1 MERVTAV
8 LLSVCV
14 IAALL
19 ALVGIGW
26 RARLKRQREFGE
38 LPPVPQVLSPSA
50 LTVDGQYVVTTTEG
64 DWLDRI
70 AVHSLGVKSNAVL
83 SIHAQGVLLRRTG
96 ARDVF
101 VPVSGLTRV
110 RTESGMAGKFV
121 EKDGLVVLSWNLAG
135 HGVDTAFRTRA
146 ATEKK
151 PLVTALTE
159 LLPTEPHDGD
169 IKDRQ

>member
-8 LLSVCV
+8 LLSICV

-19 ALVGIGW
+19 ALVGLGW
-26 RARLKRQREFGE
+26 RSRLKRQQQFGE
-38 LPPVPQVLSPSA
+38 LPPAPAVLSPAS
-50 LTVDGQYVVTTTEG
+50 LLVEGQYVVTTTEG

-70 AVHSLGVKSNAVL
+70 AVHSLGVKSNAAL

-101 VPVSGLTRV
+101 IPIGALTRV

-121 EKDGLVVLSWNLAG
+121 EKEGLVVLSWNLAG
-135 HGVDTAFRTRA
+135 RGVDTAFRTRHA
-146 ATEKK
+146 AEKT
-151 PLVTALTE
+151 PLVEALAE
-159 LLPTEPHDGD
+159 LLPTEPHNGD